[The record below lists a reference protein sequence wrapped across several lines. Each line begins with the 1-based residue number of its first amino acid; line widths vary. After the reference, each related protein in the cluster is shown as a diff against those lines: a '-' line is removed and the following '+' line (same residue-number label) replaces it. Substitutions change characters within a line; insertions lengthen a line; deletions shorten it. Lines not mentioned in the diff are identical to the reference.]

1 MLQVR
6 VNQLFQGFFIAPILG
21 IHCNGK
27 TLVQIGPGVDQ
38 TGIMQC
44 ANAFIL
50 LCFRCQIIQ
59 SAVQQLLRL
68 ALNLVMHHIR
78 TGIIPFQGSLG
89 AHNTD
94 MLGGHVTGIDTGAPH
109 ASHCTIFIAHQYI
122 GIVLQRI
129 TGTHKGLTVTQD
141 LLQLLLR
148 ANQLGHII
156 GMGGQVTQYKG
167 TSYLGGIDTPFLT
180 FILDITLRV
189 TAKAMGIPQ
198 VNHID
203 FAQHA
208 GGYHGTHLLQHLKA
222 GEAIGNTDQL
232 ALFLCQL
239 FDFFSLLRFKEQRL
253 FTDDMQTGF
262 QRCLGHFIMQK
273 IRGCHV
279 NSFNAIGTLCFLC
292 KHGLIIRIAA
302 LLIHA
307 QITAKLLAAFC
318 IHIECSS
325 RQHKGSIVPH
335 SAQTMLITY
344 LGGLAASYN
353 TPAERCSVNQFLSN
367 IHGQSILSSYNNIF
381 FSVFYE
387 LSILLC
393 YNLFYLRSAAWSF
406 FPDRIITP
414 L

>member
-1 MLQVR
+1 MLQIR
-6 VNQLFQGFFIAPILG
+6 VNQLAQGFLITTILCVHG
-21 IHCNGK
+21 NRE
-27 TLVQIGPGVDQ
+27 TLVQVGPGVNQ
-38 TGIMQC
+38 AGVMQC
-44 ANAFIL
+44 ANALIL
-50 LCFRCQIIQ
+50 LCFRCQVIQ

-68 ALNLVMHHIR
+68 TLNLVMYHIR
-78 TGIIPFQGSLG
+78 TCIIPFQRSLG
-89 AHNTD
+89 AYDTD
-94 MLGGHVTGIDTGAPH
+94 MLGGHITGIDTGAPH
-109 ASHCTIFIAHQYI
+109 ASYRAIFIAHQYI
-122 GIVLQRI
+122 RVVLQRI
-129 TGTHKGLTVTQD
+129 TGTHKCLTVTQY
-141 LLQLLLR
+141 LLQLLIR
-148 ANQLGHII
+148 TNQLGHVI
-156 GMGGQVTQYKG
+156 GMGRQVTQNKG
-167 TSYLGGIDTPFLT
+167 TAYLGRIDTPFLSFT
-180 FILDITLRV
+180 FDIPLRV